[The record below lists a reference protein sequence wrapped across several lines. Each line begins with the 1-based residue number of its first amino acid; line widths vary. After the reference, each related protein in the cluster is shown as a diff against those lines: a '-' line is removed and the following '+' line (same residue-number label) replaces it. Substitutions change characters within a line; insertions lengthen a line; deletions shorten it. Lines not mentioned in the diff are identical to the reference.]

1 MSARDASVP
10 QTRRARILPR
20 DSGAAPLDIVIG
32 VMAFLAALALG
43 GVLLA
48 HRAAEN
54 WQAGLADR
62 LTVQILP
69 QGDAAPAAEVTAAL
83 ALLRATPGVRSA
95 DALSDQ
101 DNLALVEPWLG
112 RDASIADLPFP
123 RMIDVR
129 LNPGAPIDIAVLTKR
144 LKAAAPHG
152 ILDDHNRWI
161 GRLRSVANT
170 VVLSAVAILALIA
183 VATAATVA
191 FATRAGLAAHHD
203 IVELLHLMGA
213 RDRFIAFAFEWHYFL
228 GALIASACGAAAA
241 IAILLT
247 AGGAEGL
254 GLAAVS
260 FLPPLALR
268 PTELAWLLCVPA
280 AAAVI
285 AWATARLS
293 VVSALREFY

>member
-1 MSARDASVP
+1 MSASDASVREA
-10 QTRRARILPR
+10 RRGRILPR
-20 DSGAAPLDIVIG
+20 DAGAVPLDLVIG

-48 HRAAEN
+48 HRTAEN
-54 WQAGLADR
+54 WQAGLVDR

-69 QGDAAPAAEVTAAL
+69 QGDAAPEAEVTAAL

-95 DALSDQ
+95 GALSDA

-112 RDASIADLPFP
+112 RGASLADLPFP

-129 LNPGAPIDIAVLTKR
+129 LVPGAALDVTALTNR
-144 LKAAAPHG
+144 LKQTAPHS

-161 GRLRSVANT
+161 GRLRGIADT
-170 VVLSAVAILALIA
+170 VVFSAVAILALIA
-183 VATAATVA
+183 LATAATVA

-213 RDRFIAFAFEWHYFL
+213 RDRFIARAFEWHYFL
-228 GALIASACGAAAA
+228 GALIASAFGALAA
-241 IAILLT
+241 IGILT
-247 AGGAEGL
+247 VASGAEGL
-254 GLAAVS
+254 GLAEVS
-260 FLPPLALR
+260 FLPPLGLH
-268 PTELAWLLCVPA
+268 PSELPWLLCVPA
-280 AAAVI
+280 AAALI

-293 VVSALREFY
+293 VVSALREYY